1 MKTPFILT
9 CACAAALVFPL
20 SSCSTQNSS
29 TAGYDTAEPAS
40 GEIPPWIAES
50 SDPAYES
57 GHYSPVQS
65 SSSYAYNPPAKPSV
79 TKKSS
84 ARKSTAGSKSS
95 RSTAARKSSS
105 RKSAPKARTYT
116 VKKGDKLLEVDINTV
131 KAKGYSLETP
141 VLVTDAD
148 QYADV
153 VEMAGQTVKAG
164 EPLLTVLK

>member
-29 TAGYDTAEPAS
+29 TAGYDTAAS

-116 VKKGDKLLEVDINTV
+116 VKKGDTLGAIARRNGTSV
-131 KAKGYSLETP
+131 KALKRANGLKSDLIHIN
-141 VLVTDAD
+141 
-148 QYADV
+148 Q
-153 VEMAGQTVKAG
+153 K
-164 EPLLTVLK
+164 LTIPRSK

>member
-79 TKKSS
+79 PKKSS

-116 VKKGDKLLEVDINTV
+116 VKKGDTLGAIARRNGTSV
-131 KAKGYSLETP
+131 KALKRANGLKSDLIHIN
-141 VLVTDAD
+141 
-148 QYADV
+148 Q
-153 VEMAGQTVKAG
+153 K
-164 EPLLTVLK
+164 LTIPRSK

>member
-40 GEIPPWIAES
+40 GELPPWLAES

-116 VKKGDKLLEVDINTV
+116 VKKGDTLGAIARRNGTSV
-131 KAKGYSLETP
+131 KALKRANGLKSDLIHIN
-141 VLVTDAD
+141 
-148 QYADV
+148 Q
-153 VEMAGQTVKAG
+153 K
-164 EPLLTVLK
+164 LTIPRSK

>member
-116 VKKGDKLLEVDINTV
+116 VKKGDTLGAIARRNGTSV
-131 KAKGYSLETP
+131 KALKRANGPKSDLIHIN
-141 VLVTDAD
+141 
-148 QYADV
+148 Q
-153 VEMAGQTVKAG
+153 K
-164 EPLLTVLK
+164 LTIPRSK

>member
-84 ARKSTAGSKSS
+84 ARKSTSGTKSS
-95 RSTAARKSSS
+95 RSAAARKSSS

-116 VKKGDKLLEVDINTV
+116 VKKGDTLGAIARRNGTSV
-131 KAKGYSLETP
+131 KALKRANGLKSDLIHIN
-141 VLVTDAD
+141 
-148 QYADV
+148 Q
-153 VEMAGQTVKAG
+153 K
-164 EPLLTVLK
+164 LTIPRSK

>member
-65 SSSYAYNPPAKPSV
+65 SSCYAYNPPAKPSV

-116 VKKGDKLLEVDINTV
+116 VKKGDTLGAIARRNGTSV
-131 KAKGYSLETP
+131 KALKRANGLKSDLIHIN
-141 VLVTDAD
+141 
-148 QYADV
+148 Q
-153 VEMAGQTVKAG
+153 K
-164 EPLLTVLK
+164 LTIPRSK

>member
-95 RSTAARKSSS
+95 RSTATRKSSS

-116 VKKGDKLLEVDINTV
+116 VKKGDTLGAIARRNGTSV
-131 KAKGYSLETP
+131 KALKRANGLKSDLIHIN
-141 VLVTDAD
+141 
-148 QYADV
+148 Q
-153 VEMAGQTVKAG
+153 K
-164 EPLLTVLK
+164 LTIPRSK

>member
-116 VKKGDKLLEVDINTV
+116 VKKGDTLGAIARRKGTSV
-131 KAKGYSLETP
+131 KALKRANGLKSDLIHIN
-141 VLVTDAD
+141 
-148 QYADV
+148 Q
-153 VEMAGQTVKAG
+153 K
-164 EPLLTVLK
+164 LTIPRSK

>member
-65 SSSYAYNPPAKPSV
+65 SSSYAYNPPAKLSV

-116 VKKGDKLLEVDINTV
+116 VKKGDTLGAIARRNGTSV
-131 KAKGYSLETP
+131 KALKRANGLKSDLIHIN
-141 VLVTDAD
+141 
-148 QYADV
+148 Q
-153 VEMAGQTVKAG
+153 K
-164 EPLLTVLK
+164 LTIPRSK

>member
-9 CACAAALVFPL
+9 CACAAALVLPL

-65 SSSYAYNPPAKPSV
+65 SSSYAYYPPAKPTL

-116 VKKGDKLLEVDINTV
+116 VKKGDTLGAIARRNGTSV
-131 KAKGYSLETP
+131 KALKRANGLKSDLIHIN
-141 VLVTDAD
+141 
-148 QYADV
+148 Q
-153 VEMAGQTVKAG
+153 K
-164 EPLLTVLK
+164 LTIPRSM

>member
-57 GHYSPVQS
+57 GHYSPVQR

-116 VKKGDKLLEVDINTV
+116 VKKGDTLGAIARRNGTSV
-131 KAKGYSLETP
+131 KALKRANGLKSDLIHIN
-141 VLVTDAD
+141 
-148 QYADV
+148 Q
-153 VEMAGQTVKAG
+153 K
-164 EPLLTVLK
+164 LTIPRSK

>member
-1 MKTPFILT
+1 MNRAHMKTPFILT

-57 GHYSPVQS
+57 GHYGPVQS

-116 VKKGDKLLEVDINTV
+116 VKKGDTLGAIARRNGTSV
-131 KAKGYSLETP
+131 KALKRANGLKSDLIHIN
-141 VLVTDAD
+141 
-148 QYADV
+148 Q
-153 VEMAGQTVKAG
+153 K
-164 EPLLTVLK
+164 LTIPRSK

>member
-105 RKSAPKARTYT
+105 RKSAPKDRTYT
-116 VKKGDKLLEVDINTV
+116 VKKGDTLGAIARRNGTSV
-131 KAKGYSLETP
+131 KALKRANGLKSDLIHIN
-141 VLVTDAD
+141 
-148 QYADV
+148 Q
-153 VEMAGQTVKAG
+153 K
-164 EPLLTVLK
+164 LTIPRSK

>member
-95 RSTAARKSSS
+95 RSTAARKGSS

-116 VKKGDKLLEVDINTV
+116 VKKGDTLGAIARRNGTSV
-131 KAKGYSLETP
+131 KALKRANGLKSDLIHIN
-141 VLVTDAD
+141 
-148 QYADV
+148 Q
-153 VEMAGQTVKAG
+153 K
-164 EPLLTVLK
+164 LTIPRSK

>member
-50 SDPAYES
+50 SDPAYDS

-65 SSSYAYNPPAKPSV
+65 SSSYAYNPPAKPSD
-79 TKKSS
+79 TKNSS

-116 VKKGDKLLEVDINTV
+116 VKKGDTLGAIARRNGTSV
-131 KAKGYSLETP
+131 KALKRANGLKSDLIHIN
-141 VLVTDAD
+141 
-148 QYADV
+148 Q
-153 VEMAGQTVKAG
+153 K
-164 EPLLTVLK
+164 LTIPRSK

>member
-79 TKKSS
+79 TKKSF

-116 VKKGDKLLEVDINTV
+116 VKKGDTLGAIARRNGTSV
-131 KAKGYSLETP
+131 KALKRANGLKSDLIHIN
-141 VLVTDAD
+141 
-148 QYADV
+148 Q
-153 VEMAGQTVKAG
+153 K
-164 EPLLTVLK
+164 LTIPRSK

>member
-29 TAGYDTAEPAS
+29 TAGYDTAERAS

-116 VKKGDKLLEVDINTV
+116 VKKGDTLGAIARRNGTSV
-131 KAKGYSLETP
+131 KALKRANGLKSDLIHIN
-141 VLVTDAD
+141 
-148 QYADV
+148 Q
-153 VEMAGQTVKAG
+153 K
-164 EPLLTVLK
+164 LTIPRSK

>member
-57 GHYSPVQS
+57 GPYSPVQS

-116 VKKGDKLLEVDINTV
+116 VKKGDTLGAIARRNGTSV
-131 KAKGYSLETP
+131 KALKRANGLKSDLIHIN
-141 VLVTDAD
+141 
-148 QYADV
+148 Q
-153 VEMAGQTVKAG
+153 K
-164 EPLLTVLK
+164 LTIPRSK

>member
-116 VKKGDKLLEVDINTV
+116 VKKGDTLGAIARRNGTSV
-131 KAKGYSLETP
+131 KALKRANGLKSDLIHIN
-141 VLVTDAD
+141 
-148 QYADV
+148 Q
-153 VEMAGQTVKAG
+153 K
-164 EPLLTVLK
+164 LTIPRSK

>member
-65 SSSYAYNPPAKPSV
+65 SSSYAYNPPAKPSD

-116 VKKGDKLLEVDINTV
+116 VKKGDTLGAIARRNGTSV
-131 KAKGYSLETP
+131 KALKRANGLKSDLIHIN
-141 VLVTDAD
+141 
-148 QYADV
+148 Q
-153 VEMAGQTVKAG
+153 K
-164 EPLLTVLK
+164 LTIPRSK

>member
-29 TAGYDTAEPAS
+29 TAGYDTAEPVS

-116 VKKGDKLLEVDINTV
+116 VKKGDTLGAIARRNGTSV
-131 KAKGYSLETP
+131 KALKRANGLKSDLIHIN
-141 VLVTDAD
+141 
-148 QYADV
+148 Q
-153 VEMAGQTVKAG
+153 K
-164 EPLLTVLK
+164 LTIPRSK

>member
-116 VKKGDKLLEVDINTV
+116 VKKGDTLGAIARRNGTSV
-131 KAKGYSLETP
+131 KALKRANGLKSDLIHIN
-141 VLVTDAD
+141 
-148 QYADV
+148 Q
-153 VEMAGQTVKAG
+153 K
-164 EPLLTVLK
+164 LTNPRSK

>member
-1 MKTPFILT
+1 MKPPFILT

-84 ARKSTAGSKSS
+84 ARKSTAGSKSP

-116 VKKGDKLLEVDINTV
+116 VKKGDTLGAIARRNGTSV
-131 KAKGYSLETP
+131 KALKRANGLKSDLIHIN
-141 VLVTDAD
+141 
-148 QYADV
+148 Q
-153 VEMAGQTVKAG
+153 K
-164 EPLLTVLK
+164 LTIPRSK

>member
-116 VKKGDKLLEVDINTV
+116 LKKGDTLGAIARRNGTSV
-131 KAKGYSLETP
+131 KALKRANGLKSDLIHIN
-141 VLVTDAD
+141 
-148 QYADV
+148 Q
-153 VEMAGQTVKAG
+153 K
-164 EPLLTVLK
+164 LTIPRSK

>member
-105 RKSAPKARTYT
+105 RKSAPTARTYT
-116 VKKGDKLLEVDINTV
+116 VKKGDTLGAIARRNGTSV
-131 KAKGYSLETP
+131 KALKRANGLKSDLIHIN
-141 VLVTDAD
+141 
-148 QYADV
+148 Q
-153 VEMAGQTVKAG
+153 K
-164 EPLLTVLK
+164 LTIPRSK

>member
-116 VKKGDKLLEVDINTV
+116 VKKGDTLGAIARRNGTSV
-131 KAKGYSLETP
+131 KALKRANGLKSDLIHI
-141 VLVTDAD
+141 D
-148 QYADV
+148 Q
-153 VEMAGQTVKAG
+153 K
-164 EPLLTVLK
+164 LTIPRSK

>member
-9 CACAAALVFPL
+9 RACAAALVFPL

-116 VKKGDKLLEVDINTV
+116 VKKGDTLGAIARRNGTSV
-131 KAKGYSLETP
+131 KALKRANGLKSDLIHIN
-141 VLVTDAD
+141 
-148 QYADV
+148 Q
-153 VEMAGQTVKAG
+153 K
-164 EPLLTVLK
+164 LTIPRSK

>member
-105 RKSAPKARTYT
+105 SKSAPKARTYT
-116 VKKGDKLLEVDINTV
+116 VKKGDTLGAIARRNGTSV
-131 KAKGYSLETP
+131 KALKRANGLKSDLIHIN
-141 VLVTDAD
+141 
-148 QYADV
+148 Q
-153 VEMAGQTVKAG
+153 K
-164 EPLLTVLK
+164 LTIPRSK

>member
-9 CACAAALVFPL
+9 CAYAAALVFPL

-84 ARKSTAGSKSS
+84 ARKSTAGSKSP

-116 VKKGDKLLEVDINTV
+116 VKKGDTLGAIARRNGTSV
-131 KAKGYSLETP
+131 KALKRANGLKSDLIHIN
-141 VLVTDAD
+141 
-148 QYADV
+148 Q
-153 VEMAGQTVKAG
+153 K
-164 EPLLTVLK
+164 LTIPRSK

>member
-84 ARKSTAGSKSS
+84 ARKSTADSKSS

-105 RKSAPKARTYT
+105 RKSALKARTYT
-116 VKKGDKLLEVDINTV
+116 VKKGDTLGAIARRNGTSV
-131 KAKGYSLETP
+131 KALKRANGLKSDLIHIN
-141 VLVTDAD
+141 
-148 QYADV
+148 Q
-153 VEMAGQTVKAG
+153 K
-164 EPLLTVLK
+164 LTIPRSK

>member
-1 MKTPFILT
+1 MNRAHMKTPFILT

-84 ARKSTAGSKSS
+84 ARKSTADSKSS

-116 VKKGDKLLEVDINTV
+116 VKKGDTLGAIARRNGTSV
-131 KAKGYSLETP
+131 KALKRANGLKSDLIHIN
-141 VLVTDAD
+141 
-148 QYADV
+148 Q
-153 VEMAGQTVKAG
+153 K
-164 EPLLTVLK
+164 LTIPRSK

>member
-1 MKTPFILT
+1 MNRAHMKTPFILT

-95 RSTAARKSSS
+95 RSTATRKSSS
-105 RKSAPKARTYT
+105 RKAAPKARTYT
-116 VKKGDKLLEVDINTV
+116 VKKGDTLGAIARRNGTSV
-131 KAKGYSLETP
+131 KALKRANGLKSDLIHIN
-141 VLVTDAD
+141 
-148 QYADV
+148 Q
-153 VEMAGQTVKAG
+153 K
-164 EPLLTVLK
+164 LTIPRSK

>member
-84 ARKSTAGSKSS
+84 ARKSTAGSKSP
-95 RSTAARKSSS
+95 RSTVARKSSS

-116 VKKGDKLLEVDINTV
+116 VKKGDTLGAIARRNGTSV
-131 KAKGYSLETP
+131 KALKRANGLKSDLIHIN
-141 VLVTDAD
+141 
-148 QYADV
+148 Q
-153 VEMAGQTVKAG
+153 K
-164 EPLLTVLK
+164 LTIPRSK

>member
-65 SSSYAYNPPAKPSV
+65 SSSYAYNPPVKPSV

-116 VKKGDKLLEVDINTV
+116 VKKGDTLGAIARRNGTSV
-131 KAKGYSLETP
+131 KALKRANGLKSDLIHIN
-141 VLVTDAD
+141 
-148 QYADV
+148 Q
-153 VEMAGQTVKAG
+153 K
-164 EPLLTVLK
+164 LTIPRSK